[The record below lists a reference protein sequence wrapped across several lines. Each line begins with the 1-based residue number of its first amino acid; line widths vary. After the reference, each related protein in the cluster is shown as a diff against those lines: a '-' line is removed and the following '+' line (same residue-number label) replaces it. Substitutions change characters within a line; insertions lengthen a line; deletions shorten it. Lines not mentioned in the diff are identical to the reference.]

1 MNKPNW
7 QYLGEVGYEGDIVI
21 ITDSEN
27 FPKFFDPRP
36 SLIILTEED
45 KKKTQKI
52 REEKYPDLKK
62 NNFKN
67 LNTNIDYIDS
77 YGTIDLDEHPTC
89 VSIKNYSGYKIPW
102 IYGFMGKFEA
112 YGNFL
117 SDKVTDIVI
126 HNNQSNITNN
136 SKIKIRKDCSIKIY
150 SGCIGIDEPVSKSE
164 NELLESKFNLNCPQ
178 GNGDYDISQIEIVQ
192 GNEFQKEPFGTA
204 VNLSGENSL
213 SEVRVQDLINF
224 IKKRSESKI
233 I

>member
-1 MNKPNW
+1 VSEVNW
-7 QYLGEVGYEGDIVI
+7 RYLGEVGYEGDIVI

-27 FPKFFDPRP
+27 FPKYFDPRP
-36 SLIILTEED
+36 SLIMLKEED

-52 REEKYPDLKK
+52 REKKYPDLK
-62 NNFKN
+62 NDSFKN

-150 SGCIGIDEPVSKSE
+150 SGCIGIDEPVSISE
-164 NELLESKFNLNCPQ
+164 NKLLESKFNLNCPQ
-178 GNGDYDISQIEIVQ
+178 GNGVYDISQIEIVQ
-192 GNEFQKEPFGTA
+192 GNDFQKEPFGTA

-213 SEVRVQDLINF
+213 SEERVQDLINF
-224 IKKRSESKI
+224 IKKR
-233 I
+233 